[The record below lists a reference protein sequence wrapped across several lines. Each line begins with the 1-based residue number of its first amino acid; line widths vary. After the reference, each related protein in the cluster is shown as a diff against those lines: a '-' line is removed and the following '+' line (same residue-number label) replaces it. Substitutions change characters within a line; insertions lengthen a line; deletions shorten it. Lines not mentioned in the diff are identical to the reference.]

1 MSANAKKRQEKGLK
15 KWRAKHNS
23 SATKRLMV
31 AHVLSI
37 SILCVISEDVIN
49 LRIKVKNVN

>member
-1 MSANAKKRQEKGLK
+1 MSGSAKKRQEKGFK

-23 SATKRLMV
+23 SGTKRLMV

-49 LRIKVKNVN
+49 